1 MIRKIMQF
9 FRDNRLCHGAQESFF
24 RENRITHF
32 IGLDKVRDEDAW
44 TAYICETSDASKDEC
59 F

>member
-1 MIRKIMQF
+1 MQF